1 MTMRESAM
9 RAYQK
14 RRQEVE
20 EAELER
26 QLRAILAAFG
36 AATRRFGIEPER
48 FYWSTKLRCPVVS
61 YDGSDVELAYTHDG
75 QWHVVHVCDNCG
87 EPIYGSLVVRDLA
100 EVGAALVAGPGCDD
114 YDDHYC
120 VPRHS
125 GRRLSD
131 YVDVK
136 EVA

>member
-1 MTMRESAM
+1 MRKAAM
-9 RAYQK
+9 HAYRQ

-20 EAELER
+20 DAELER

-61 YDGSDVELAYTHDG
+61 YDGSDVELAQTHDG
-75 QWHVVHVCDNCG
+75 AWHMVHVCDNCG
-87 EPIYGSLVVRDLA
+87 EPIHGSLVVRDLA
-100 EVGAALVAGPGCDD
+100 EVGAALVAGPDCDD
-114 YDDHYC
+114 YDDHFC
-120 VPRHS
+120 VPRDL
-125 GRRLSD
+125 GKRLSD